1 MSSLTTYG
9 LYLSIFLLSSGLV
22 IAIIK
27 QNTIGVL
34 IGMELIL
41 NAANLNL
48 VIFSSHDP
56 SMQGQIMGLFVVVVA
71 AAEAATALAILL
83 LLYKRYHSS
92 NIKDFNHLK
101 Y

>member
-1 MSSLTTYG
+1 MNQLMTYG
-9 LYLSIFLLSSGLV
+9 LYLSVFLVSAGLL

-27 QNTIGVL
+27 QNTIAVL

-48 VIFSSHDP
+48 VIFSSNDP
-56 SMQGQIMGLFVVVVA
+56 DMKGQIMGIFVVVVA

-83 LLYKRYHSS
+83 LIYKRYHSS
-92 NIKDFNHLK
+92 NIKDFNRLK

>member
-1 MSSLTTYG
+1 MIDFTMYG
-9 LYLSIFLLSSGLV
+9 FYLSIFLFCAGLL

-27 QNTIGVL
+27 QNTVFVL

-48 VIFSSHDP
+48 VIFSMDDP
-56 SMQGQIMGLFVVVVA
+56 SMQGQIMGIFVAVVA

-83 LLYKRYHSS
+83 MVYKKYQSA
-92 NIKDFNHLK
+92 NIKDLNRLK